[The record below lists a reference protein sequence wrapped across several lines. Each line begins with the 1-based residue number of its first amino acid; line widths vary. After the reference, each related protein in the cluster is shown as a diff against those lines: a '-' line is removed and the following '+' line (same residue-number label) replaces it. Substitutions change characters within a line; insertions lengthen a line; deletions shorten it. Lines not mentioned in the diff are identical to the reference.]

1 MGHLALDLLP
11 DAPLTRSELL
21 VAEYPGLLVDVA
33 LVHVG
38 GKGIGAEVRE
48 QEAVRGGDQEVI
60 WHQVLVHDHMPVAI
74 LQRQHSLDKVEPECE

>member
-11 DAPLTRSELL
+11 NAPLTRGELL
-21 VAEYPGLLVDVA
+21 VW
-33 LVHVG
+33 

-60 WHQVLVHDHMPVAI
+60 WHQILVHDPISVPI